1 MEFQGVYYLIS
12 LWDLEQGDIRRE
24 APGDAVGRDGS
35 HALQVG
41 DGVKKFRSHLGD
53 QLTVPVVER
62 VCDTVITH
70 DLVIEELVRTINSE
84 GATIGHTKTLRH
96 LLLTE

>member
-12 LWDLEQGDIRRE
+12 LRNLKQGDIRRE

-35 HALQVG
+35 HSLLIG
-41 DGVKKFRSHLGD
+41 DGLEKSRSHLGD
-53 QLTVPVVER
+53 QLAVLVVKR
-62 VCDTVITH
+62 IRNTVIGH
-70 DLVIEELVRTINSE
+70 DPIVQELTGSVNRE

-96 LLLTE
+96 LLLIQ